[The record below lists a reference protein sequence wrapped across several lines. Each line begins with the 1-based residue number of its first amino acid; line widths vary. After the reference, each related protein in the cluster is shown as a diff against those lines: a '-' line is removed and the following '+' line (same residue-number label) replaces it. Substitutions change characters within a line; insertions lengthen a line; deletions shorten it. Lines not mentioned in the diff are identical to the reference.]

1 MNFFDVMYYRY
12 YVFYRYIYNEPD
24 PEFTAKLSI
33 SASESF
39 LTIALS
45 SIFSAYFF
53 SYKFGRPECIFIII
67 LILFINFFFIL
78 NKKRENKII
87 KAKPNLFNNDIASIV
102 IAWGFF
108 LTTSSILFWLNSV
121 VEYFIVHRR

>member
-39 LTIALS
+39 LITAIT
-45 SIFSAYFF
+45 SIVSAYFF
-53 SYKFGRPECIFIII
+53 GYKINGNVFFLIAIIVPI
-67 LILFINFFFIL
+67 INFFFIL

-87 KAKPNLFNNDIASIV
+87 KVKPNLFNSDMVSIV
-102 IAWGFF
+102 IAWIFF
-108 LTTSSILFWLNSV
+108 LATSSILFWLNGAV
-121 VEYFIVHRR
+121 DYFIINAR